1 METKKTKKTNLKFIG
16 LILIL
21 SFLGCNTNKKIF
33 DYGKIENGKYHNTFF
48 ELEITL
54 PPDWAIRTQE
64 QLQNLTEKGKKMI
77 VGDDKNMKA
86 IVDAV
91 DIENAVL
98 LGISKYEVGTVVD
111 FNPSLILSVE
121 NLKGSPGIKTG
132 SDYLFHCRKLIKQ
145 SHFQYDYIDEE
156 FRKEVINNQDFYLM
170 NTSVNYLELT
180 VKQTY
185 YATIRNGFCLILNI
199 SFIDDEQKR
208 DLDRIVK
215 SIKFDK

>member
-1 METKKTKKTNLKFIG
+1 MRSKRLYQLKFIG

-77 VGDDKNMKA
+77 AGDDKNMKA

-98 LGISKYEVGTVVD
+98 SDLYPKAEKIALRLDIDG
-111 FNPSLILSVE
+111 LLS
-121 NLKGSPGIKTG
+121 
-132 SDYLFHCRKLIKQ
+132 F
-145 SHFQYDYIDEE
+145 EE
-156 FRKEVINNQDFYLM
+156 FEKDFFDTKEKQD
-170 NTSVNYLELT
+170 NTSKKTCNY
-180 VKQTY
+180 Q
-185 YATIRNGFCLILNI
+185 YAKKFWYSQGR
-199 SFIDDEQKR
+199 
-208 DLDRIVK
+208 RIK
-215 SIKFDK
+215 I